1 MCSVTLFVHLRIY
14 IYMCVERYVCVPW
27 RVIPDIRA
35 YQPPRMHAL
44 YLTVAVQCLPAQKSG
59 GTSEYRYSV
68 QTNRQIDASN
78 IAGATR
84 RMQQH
89 MVICPMLDTRNM

>member
-1 MCSVTLFVHLRIY
+1 
-14 IYMCVERYVCVPW
+14 
-27 RVIPDIRA
+27 
-35 YQPPRMHAL
+35 MHAL
-44 YLTVAVQCLPAQKSG
+44 YLTVAVQCLPAQRSG

-68 QTNRQIDASN
+68 QTNRQFDASK
-78 IAGATR
+78 IDGATR